1 MDKNQD
7 VPVTETGTDT
17 GAFYFSG
24 LTLCLKNLNDSIE
37 HLSKSSVFNKPQ
49 AAERVLLDAR
59 DFMNQSAL
67 ISGQVTMQIAD
78 LKNKLDLIDDNLK
91 RINAVMG
98 FVHHGK

>member
-7 VPVTETGTDT
+7 VPVTETGTGA

-37 HLSKSSVFNKPQ
+37 HLSKSSILNKAA

-78 LKNKLDLIDDNLK
+78 LKNKLDLVDDNLK

-98 FVHHGK
+98 FVHGK